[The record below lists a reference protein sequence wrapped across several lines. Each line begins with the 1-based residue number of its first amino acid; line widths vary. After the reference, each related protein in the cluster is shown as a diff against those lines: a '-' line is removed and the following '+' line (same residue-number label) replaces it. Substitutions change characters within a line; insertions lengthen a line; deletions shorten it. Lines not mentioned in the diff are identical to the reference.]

1 MAAAGAYEACADMH
15 TLCIHPVLLFDAPSS
30 ASSYV
35 LRRAFAVTPVAPDA
49 TVCRSPPPCAAQRPV
64 SPGVDVVGVSPSPG
78 HSVAAVSPVPA
89 QTWQACRDSRANAR
103 PGLSQ
108 TFLRAARCCIFF
120 MYTMS
125 LCCADGIA
133 ECTASKPSLRI
144 SLKRYATFQ
153 WRQVMQHVAAGRVCG

>member
-1 MAAAGAYEACADMH
+1 MAAAGAYEASADMH

-64 SPGVDVVGVSPSPG
+64 SPGADVVGVSP
-78 HSVAAVSPVPA
+78 VPV
-89 QTWQACRDSRANAR
+89 QIWQACRDSRADAR

-144 SLKRYATFQ
+144 SLKRYATFK